1 MTQVKE
7 EILRRCSE
15 AKILHIAVDTQSE
28 EGTVYIKTAGME
40 DAGKVFRW
48 VEGMLKLSVVIAVLY
63 RCLHG
68 QWYRGQLVT
77 AKYLRLERWVPCL
90 ATLPRPH

>member
-15 AKILHIAVDTQSE
+15 ANILHIAVDTQSE

-48 VEGMLKLSVVIAVLY
+48 VEEMVEKLAVVIGVFTGV
-63 RCLHG
+63 CMG
-68 QWYRGQLVT
+68 SGTEGSW
-77 AKYLRLERWVPCL
+77 
-90 ATLPRPH
+90 